1 MTSFKIRGEPYKVR
15 YFLWQGELEVRH
27 YPVMVMRLAND
38 ANDTDDA
45 DAFSFAQARQKALL

>member
-1 MTSFKIRGEPYKVR
+1 MVGERGVR
-15 YFLWQGELEVRH
+15 LYLI
-27 YPVMVMRLAND
+27 MVMRLAGD